1 MNVKIKIVRSILF
14 ILEKKEALVIE
25 QMEGEKKRGGVRQ
38 KFKREGN
45 LL

>member
-1 MNVKIKIVRSILF
+1 MYVKIKIVRSILF
-14 ILEKKEALVIE
+14 NLEKRSV
-25 QMEGEKKRGGVRQ
+25 GNRTDGGGKKRGGVRQ